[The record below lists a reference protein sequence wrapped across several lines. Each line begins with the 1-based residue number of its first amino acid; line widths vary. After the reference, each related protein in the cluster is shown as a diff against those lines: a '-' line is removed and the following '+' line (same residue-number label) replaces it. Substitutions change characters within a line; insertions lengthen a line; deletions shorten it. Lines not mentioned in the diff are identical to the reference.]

1 MTGRGTGGKQP
12 DDEASDADA
21 TVRLPRQRSYGRPN
35 DRPLIP
41 AGGGIPAI
49 FRLIALACMIVIGVA
64 GWFAMRE
71 DLPPPDLY
79 VGPTTQ
85 VPVVQGPVTPAP
97 TTAPAIAARLAD
109 EAEILANET
118 DGITVFRF
126 AHNRRVLVLDFAS
139 LLEQGLMLNRVAALV
154 EKTGL
159 PRERV
164 LGDAELDAAI
174 SASGSNMETYYLGHD
189 YAAADLRRFFTLA
202 DRDGLRLRPQEEWL
216 RDLLRQA
223 GMLVADARG
232 ALISIPRV
240 GAGAGVDAGMR
251 AAILRHEL
259 SHAEYF
265 SNPGYAAYARQFW
278 REGLDEAGREVFRR
292 FLAAQDYDPRVEEL
306 MVNEMQAY
314 LMHTPDPRIFSAASL
329 GVAVGVMDRWQ
340 ASFLL
345 GMPNGWLRDAC
356 IASLPSAGAVLRRP
370 RRRRQRASVSTAM
383 ARAVTRSPRR
393 LAPSSAASRSRK

>member
-1 MTGRGTGGKQP
+1 MTERGADGKP
-12 DDEASDADA
+12 PVDEAIDSEA
-21 TVRLPRQRSYGRPN
+21 TVRLPRKRSYGRPA

-49 FRLIALACMIVIGVA
+49 FRLIALACMIVIGIA
-64 GWFAMRE
+64 GWFAMR
-71 DLPPPDLY
+71 DNGAPPDLY

-85 VPVVQGPVTPAP
+85 APVVQGPVTPSPA
-97 TTAPAIAARLAD
+97 TAPAITVRLAD
-109 EAEILANET
+109 EAEILANEAE
-118 DGITVFRF
+118 GITVFRF
-126 AHNRRVLVLDFAS
+126 AHNRRVLVLDFPS
-139 LLEQGLMLNRVAALV
+139 LLEQGLMLNCVAALV

-189 YAAADLRRFFTLA
+189 YAAADLRHFFTLA

-223 GMLVADARG
+223 GMLVPDARG

-265 SNPGYAAYARQFW
+265 SNPGYAGYARQFW
-278 REGLDEAGREVFRR
+278 REGLDETGREVFRR
-292 FLAAQDYDPRVEEL
+292 FLAAQDYDPLAEEL

-356 IASLPSAGAVLRRP
+356 ITSLPSAGAVLRRP
-370 RRRRQRASVSTAM
+370 RRRDGGRVQRARISTGM
-383 ARAVTRSPRR
+383 ARALTRTPRR
-393 LAPSSAASRSRK
+393 SASARAA